1 MPAGDVQSTTT
12 AVNLGYFSSEAHK
25 PLSGP
30 RKTSEKNGPGS
41 RTPSLR
47 GVVFFRWY
55 QLSFTFCARNLPVRW
70 VKSSAIN
77 VREASDSGTG
87 CRRRDSCG
95 NARPRLWSA
104 RLMDRRTRYGTP
116 PGLEAEVP
124 DMRGL
129 YSCFVRVL
137 LPGDLP
143 VQPRYHKTL
152 QRNSGLLEGTLH
164 LRSPTDRVDVER
176 PAAIVSGLC
185 SGLRRICDVA
195 ANTLPS
201 LEIDKD
207 RFCRPSACS

>member
-1 MPAGDVQSTTT
+1 MNRAGYDFVRLWIF
-12 AVNLGYFSSEAHK
+12 AFLEGGEKKNPE
-25 PLSGP
+25 
-30 RKTSEKNGPGS
+30 RKM
-41 RTPSLR
+41 R
-47 GVVFFRWY
+47 
-55 QLSFTFCARNLPVRW
+55 
-70 VKSSAIN
+70 
-77 VREASDSGTG
+77 SGTQYPASREVWG
-87 CRRRDSCG
+87 IPMTVCPISGSTC
-95 NARPRLWSA
+95 
-104 RLMDRRTRYGTP
+104 RYGMP
-116 PGLEAEVP
+116 PGLQAEVP

-129 YSCFVRVL
+129 YPRFVRVL
-137 LPGDLP
+137 LPVSLP